1 VELLPLAKDIA
12 KVLYPALPIEQG
24 AQLILKLL
32 EMDFAGGV
40 VELTEEELDAFQR
53 SQLEGGGA

>member
-1 VELLPLAKDIA
+1 MNLLLLAKDIA
-12 KVLYPALPIEQG
+12 KVLYPALPIEEG

-32 EMDFAGGV
+32 EVDFTGGV
-40 VELTEEELDAFQR
+40 VELSEEELDTFQR